1 MRVPSSHTGWGSPQ
15 GLNTRCEGLKG
26 DSIMYPQSWIVPCQ
40 AYNVSRQSARERGLS
55 RGRASYPLF
64 EVDPLLQGQRVSL
77 GDDWDDV
84 DHLAQAL
91 HEFNVQG
98 PKPETEQ

>member
-1 MRVPSSHTGWGSPQ
+1 MGVPSSHPGWGSPQ

-26 DSIMYPQSWIVPCQ
+26 DSIMYPPSWIVPCW
-40 AYNVSRQSARERGLS
+40 AYNVSRQYMRERGLS

-98 PKPETEQ
+98 PKSETGQ